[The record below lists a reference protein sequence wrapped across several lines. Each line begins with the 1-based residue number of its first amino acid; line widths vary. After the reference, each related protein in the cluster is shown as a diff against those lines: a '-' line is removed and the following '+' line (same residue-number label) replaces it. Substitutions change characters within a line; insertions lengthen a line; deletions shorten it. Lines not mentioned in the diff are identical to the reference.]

1 MGVEALARWIHPERG
16 VLGPDV
22 FIELAEDA
30 GLIGDVGQHGRVAR
44 RARDLRRWQTSGLV
58 GPDFTVSINL
68 APQQLISSALLDE
81 LELALTSHGVDPAC
95 LILEI
100 TEGAMMR
107 DTDVAIANLTRL
119 RDLGLRIAIDDFGTG
134 YSSLAY
140 LQRFPI
146 DILKIDKSFVDGI
159 DRGPEEAALALAIL
173 RLVQTLS
180 LSAIAEGVERES
192 QCERLRSLG
201 CEHAQGFYFC
211 KPAPRRRAHRA
222 PRRRLTLGSAQGAEA
237 CGDVAEVGVGRRD
250 DAEEL
255 PGPRDV
261 AGALVEVGQR
271 VGDAEVVLAWALGG
285 HLGGARAAGWR
296 PPAGPGRPATRR
308 RRCGPRPRARRS
320 ATPPAAPPRARRP
333 WRGGPSAR

>member
-1 MGVEALARWIHPERG
+1 M
-16 VLGPDV
+16 
-22 FIELAEDA
+22 FIDLAEDA
-30 GLIGDVGQHGRVAR
+30 GLIGDIGQIVVSHVCK
-44 RARDLRRWQTSGLV
+44 DLQAWQAGGLV
-58 GPDFTVSINL
+58 GPDFSVSINL

-81 LELALTSHGVDPAC
+81 LEVALSSHGIDPSC

-159 DRGPEEAALALAIL
+159 DRGPEDAALALAIL

-192 QCERLRSLG
+192 QCDRLRSLG

-211 KPAPRRRAHRA
+211 RPLPASDLTD
-222 PRRRLTLGSAQGAEA
+222 RLRERGA
-237 CGDVAEVGVGRRD
+237 
-250 DAEEL
+250 
-255 PGPRDV
+255 
-261 AGALVEVGQR
+261 
-271 VGDAEVVLAWALGG
+271 
-285 HLGGARAAGWR
+285 
-296 PPAGPGRPATRR
+296 
-308 RRCGPRPRARRS
+308 
-320 ATPPAAPPRARRP
+320 
-333 WRGGPSAR
+333 